1 MKRWDTVQR
10 ALEDDLA
17 HGCGPIQLVAEAPF
31 YDESLL
37 PFSVAG
43 GGRILRIVPERG
55 FRKEALT
62 ETADERLL
70 VVDCPDDEGWLVP
83 ADVVAAW
90 YGRHVSC
97 PRLEDVL
104 LASPLYE
111 YLTRLDEEG
120 RSRGGQRGQLV
131 QWAPAMPE
139 LASLYPPEF
148 LPEDEEA
155 PAVNRERKAY
165 ARAVARL
172 LHDLEEAFDLL
183 EIELSIRYDRDAHE
197 VTPQSA

>member
-90 YGRHVSC
+90 YGRHVPDA
-97 PRLEDVL
+97 PRRGRTQ
-104 LASPLYE
+104 PRRP
-111 YLTRLDEEG
+111 TR
-120 RSRGGQRGQLV
+120 
-131 QWAPAMPE
+131 PT
-139 LASLYPPEF
+139 
-148 LPEDEEA
+148 
-155 PAVNRERKAY
+155 
-165 ARAVARL
+165 RAVGSRHAGVGEPLPARIL
-172 LHDLEEAFDLL
+172 A
-183 EIELSIRYDRDAHE
+183 RG
-197 VTPQSA
+197 

>member
-1 MKRWDTVQR
+1 
-10 ALEDDLA
+10 
-17 HGCGPIQLVAEAPF
+17 
-31 YDESLL
+31 
-37 PFSVAG
+37 
-43 GGRILRIVPERG
+43 
-55 FRKEALT
+55 
-62 ETADERLL
+62 
-70 VVDCPDDEGWLVP
+70 
-83 ADVVAAW
+83 
-90 YGRHVSC
+90 
-97 PRLEDVL
+97 
-104 LASPLYE
+104 
-111 YLTRLDEEG
+111 
-120 RSRGGQRGQLV
+120 
-131 QWAPAMPE
+131 MPE